1 MYDFRAPAGV
11 IGDLDGDGTRD
22 IDGGF
27 TLWVRRPVVGTR
39 DYGSE
44 PNEDDRVILTAEGT
58 APNGM
63 GAGTGRPVSV
73 RRLEMSVRL
82 PTAGR

>member
-1 MYDFRAPAGV
+1 MG
-11 IGDLDGDGTRD
+11 L
-22 IDGGF
+22 
-27 TLWVRRPVVGTR
+27 R
-39 DYGSE
+39 DYGSL

-63 GAGTGRPVSV
+63 GAGTGRPVSL

-82 PTAGR
+82 PIDITGLKGNEKSDVSNPDSQSEATDNMAGVNIP